1 MSPKKL
7 SALVVATALLAA
19 GLVGAAMMMPTGA
32 QNTDDTADR
41 TITVDA
47 TGEADAEPNQA
58 VLRIAVTAEGDD
70 PQAVRDDLSAGAE
83 DLRESLAEAN
93 VSEDAYETSEYRIRQ
108 DRRPPRE
115 ERNSDAPEY
124 RGVHAFE
131 VTLDDPDRVG
141 AVIDAAADAG
151 AEVNHVSFTLS
162 EERREELRSDAIAD
176 AMSDARLQADTIAQN
191 GDLSITSVAAVD
203 ASEQR
208 YSPVRFE
215 VAAAGAAADSSTS
228 VSPGDVTV
236 SYNVRVTYNATTN

>member
-32 QNTDDTADR
+32 QNTDETADR

-47 TGEADAEPNQA
+47 TGEADAAPNQA

-70 PQAVRDDLSAGAE
+70 PQTVRDGLSAGAA
-83 DLRESLAEAN
+83 DLRENLAEAN
-93 VSEDAYETSEYRIRQ
+93 VSEEQYETSEYRIRQ

-115 ERNSDAPEY
+115 EQSSDAPEY
-124 RGVHAFE
+124 RGAHQFE

-141 AVIDAAADAG
+141 AVLDAAADAG

-162 EERREELRSDAIAD
+162 DERREELRSDAIAD
-176 AMSDARLQADTIAQN
+176 AMSDARLQADTIANN
-191 GDLSITSVAAVD
+191 GDLSVTSVANVD

-208 YSPVRFE
+208 YAPVRYE
-215 VAAAGAAADSSTS
+215 AAAAGAAADGTS

>member
-19 GLVGAAMMMPTGA
+19 GLAGAAMMMPTSA
-32 QNTDDTADR
+32 QNADEMADR

-47 TGEADAEPNQA
+47 TGEADAAPNQA
-58 VLRIAVTAEGDD
+58 VLQIAVTAEGDD
-70 PQAVRDDLSAGAE
+70 PQTVRDDLAAGAD
-83 DLRESLAEAN
+83 DLRANLAEAN
-93 VSEDAYETSEYRIRQ
+93 VSEDAYETSDYRIRQ
-108 DRRPPRE
+108 DPRPPRE
-115 ERNSDAPEY
+115 DGSSDAPEY
-124 RGVHAFE
+124 RGAHAFE

-162 EERREELRSDAIAD
+162 DERREELRSDAIAD
-176 AMSDARLQADTIAQN
+176 AMSDARLQADTIANN
-191 GDLSITSVAAVD
+191 GDLSVTSVARVD

-208 YSPVRFE
+208 YSPVRYE
-215 VAAAGAAADSSTS
+215 TAAAGAAADSSTS

-236 SYNVRVTYNATTN
+236 SYDVRVTYNATTN